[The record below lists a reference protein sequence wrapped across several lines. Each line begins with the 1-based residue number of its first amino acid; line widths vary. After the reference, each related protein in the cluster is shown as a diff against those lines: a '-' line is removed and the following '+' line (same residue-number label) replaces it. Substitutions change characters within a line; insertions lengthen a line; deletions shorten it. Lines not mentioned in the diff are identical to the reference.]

1 MAVCVS
7 NENPALR
14 DQMLQ
19 WNPSH
24 PEVGTLIDENLLFKV
39 DVLNFFCVW
48 KMLKYHLALKHSLK
62 LKLFK
67 NVLYLIL
74 NLINIHCI

>member
-14 DQMLQ
+14 DRMLQ

-39 DVLNFFCVW
+39 DVLNFLCVEDVEI
-48 KMLKYHLALKHSLK
+48 SLSIK
-62 LKLFK
+62 ALFK
-67 NVLYLIL
+67 TKTF
-74 NLINIHCI
+74 

>member
-24 PEVGTLIDENLLFKV
+24 PEVRTLIDENLLFKV
-39 DVLNFFCVW
+39 DVLNFLCVEDVEI
-48 KMLKYHLALKHSLK
+48 SLSIK
-62 LKLFK
+62 ALFK
-67 NVLYLIL
+67 TKTFLKMC
-74 NLINIHCI
+74 CI

>member
-39 DVLNFFCVW
+39 GVLSFPCVEDVEI
-48 KMLKYHLALKHSLK
+48 SLSIK
-62 LKLFK
+62 ALFK
-67 NVLYLIL
+67 TKTF
-74 NLINIHCI
+74 

>member
-39 DVLNFFCVW
+39 YVLNFLCVEDVEI
-48 KMLKYHLALKHSLK
+48 SLSIK
-62 LKLFK
+62 ALFK
-67 NVLYLIL
+67 TKTF
-74 NLINIHCI
+74 

>member
-39 DVLNFFCVW
+39 DVLNFLCVEDIEI
-48 KMLKYHLALKHSLK
+48 SLSIK
-62 LKLFK
+62 ALFK
-67 NVLYLIL
+67 TKTF
-74 NLINIHCI
+74 

>member
-24 PEVGTLIDENLLFKV
+24 PKVGTLIDENLLFKV
-39 DVLNFFCVW
+39 DVLNFLCVEDVEI
-48 KMLKYHLALKHSLK
+48 SLSIK
-62 LKLFK
+62 ALFK
-67 NVLYLIL
+67 TKTFLKMC
-74 NLINIHCI
+74 CI